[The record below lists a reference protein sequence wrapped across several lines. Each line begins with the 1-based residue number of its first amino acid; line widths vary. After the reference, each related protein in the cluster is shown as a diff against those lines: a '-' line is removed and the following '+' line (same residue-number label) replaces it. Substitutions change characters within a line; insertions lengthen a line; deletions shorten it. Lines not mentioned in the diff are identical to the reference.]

1 MVVTRALLVT
11 SLLAPAAAAADPVCL
26 PKALF
31 PKGDAYVPTFDLG
44 HVAGVPTLCAHA
56 DSEIGGL
63 VGCWAIDPKTG
74 ALSASTATAL
84 PGHSQHRKTDA
95 KGCIDGYCAPK
106 AAAGEV
112 LMFVTSTD
120 GAHAAILRD
129 TSLYV
134 FDTKTKKQTKVVPLS
149 DEKAPDN
156 TNVGNSPVEV
166 LYAGNALYVV
176 GTDAGPYIAVW
187 SFKDDGKRT
196 GVVGGGISVYS
207 GGVNV
212 LDDTKVGLA
221 NPGLQSL
228 MVVNAAD
235 GKATIVKRAVK
246 SAPCKPEDMEYL
258 GETDEPSKGCSK
270 TLAKNFI
277 PWANLDPILL
287 PSGEYLVALAG
298 AGRGS
303 LAILDPVKLAGK
315 KRFKLKRCSK

>member
-1 MVVTRALLVT
+1 MVVARAVLIAA
-11 SLLAPAAAAADPVCL
+11 LLAPVAATADPVCL

-44 HVAGVPTLCAHA
+44 LVAGVPTLCAHA
-56 DSEIGGL
+56 DSEVGGL
-63 VGCWAIDPKTG
+63 IGCWAIDPKTG

-106 AAAGEV
+106 AAAGEM

-120 GAHAAILRD
+120 GAHAAILYD
-129 TSLYV
+129 VSLYV
-134 FDTKTKKQTKVVPLS
+134 FDAKTKKQTKIIPLS

-166 LYAGNALYVV
+166 MYAGNALYVV

-196 GVVGGGISVYS
+196 GILDLSVFA

-212 LDDTKVGLA
+212 LDDTKVALA
-221 NPGLQSL
+221 DAGLQSML
-228 MVVNAAD
+228 VVNASD
-235 GKATIVKRAVK
+235 GKTTEIKRPAK
-246 SAPCKPEDMEYL
+246 SAPCKAEDMQYL
-258 GETDEPSKGCSK
+258 GETSQPSKGCRK
-270 TLAKNFI
+270 VLAKSFD

-287 PSGEYLVALAG
+287 PSGEYLAALAG
-298 AGRGS
+298 SGRGS
-303 LAILDPVKLAGK
+303 VAILDPVKLAQK
-315 KRFKLKRCSK
+315 KRFKLKRCTK